1 MFRVYSHYVQSM
13 FRVGSEQVQG
23 RFRAGSGQIKSRFR
37 AGSEYVQC
45 MFGVCFI
52 SSSSASSVS
61 VFGIF
66 NCRGEMWPCVGQN
79 TFLIVVCWKQVE
91 KTMTN
96 LRAPTDLCG

>member
-66 NCRGEMWPCVGQN
+66 
-79 TFLIVVCWKQVE
+79 FLQFHHQC
-91 KTMTN
+91 
-96 LRAPTDLCG
+96 